1 MAHDFLPRPAPLQPL
16 GDALFLDF
24 DGTLAPLVQRPGD
37 TILAISV
44 RRVLIRLRT
53 LLAGRIA
60 IVSGRSL
67 GVIDRMVAID
77 GFPVAGVHGL
87 ERRSASGVMTKVA
100 ASERIAAIRQ
110 EFGALVTRWPQLYL
124 EDKGPSLAL
133 HYRMAPDLAPIAR
146 EAAEAAASRHGL
158 SIQTGKMVV
167 EVHEPGPD
175 KGAAVTAFMAEPPFS
190 GARPVFVGDDVT
202 DESGFAAAT
211 RLGGFGVLVGLP
223 RATAAAFSL
232 ADVQDVEAWLA
243 ATDMATVA

>member
-1 MAHDFLPRPAPLQPL
+1 MPHAFLPRPEHVQPI

-24 DGTLAPLVQRPGD
+24 DGTLVPLVQRSGD

-77 GFPVAGVHGL
+77 GLAVAGIHGL
-87 ERRSASGVMTKVA
+87 ERRSATGIMATVV
-100 ASERIAAIRQ
+100 ASERIAAVRR
-110 EFGALVTRWPQLYL
+110 EFGALVARWPQLFL

-146 EAAEAAASRHGL
+146 EAATAAAERHGL
-158 SIQTGKMVV
+158 ALQTGKMVV
-167 EVHEPGPD
+167 EVREPGPD
-175 KGAAVTAFMAEPPFS
+175 KGAAICAFMAEPPFS
-190 GARPVFVGDDVT
+190 GARPIFVGDDVT
-202 DESGFAAAT
+202 DEAGFEAAT

-223 RATAAAFSL
+223 RATAAAFRL
-232 ADVQDVEAWLA
+232 ADVQDVERWLA
-243 ATDMATVA
+243 ATELAPVA

>member
-1 MAHDFLPRPAPLQPL
+1 MPHDFLPRPEPLL
-16 GDALFLDF
+16 TTGDALFLDF

-44 RRVLIRLRT
+44 RRVLIRLRK

-67 GVIDRMVAID
+67 GVIDRLVAID
-77 GFPVAGVHGL
+77 GLPVAGVHGL
-87 ERRSASGVMTKVA
+87 ERRGADGAMTKTVA
-100 ASERIAAIRQ
+100 SNRIAAVRE
-110 EFGALVTRWPQLYL
+110 EFAALVTRWPQLYL

-133 HYRMAPDLAPIAR
+133 HYRMAPDLAPVAR
-146 EAAEAAASRHGL
+146 EAAEAAADRHGL
-158 SIQTGKMVV
+158 SIQNGKMVV

-175 KGAAVTAFMAEPPFS
+175 KGGAVRAFMAEPPFS

-202 DESGFAAAT
+202 DEAGFEAAT

-223 RATAAAFSL
+223 RTTAATFRL
-232 ADVQDVEAWLA
+232 TDVQDVEAWLA
-243 ATDMATVA
+243 ATDMATSA